1 MDVNSVEL
9 ANNYQR
15 VSNDNDLKRIE
26 DNSGL
31 MNTGDDRLKELAN
44 EFTSILMK
52 QMFKAMRKTVPES
65 SLIDGGFSEDVFT
78 DMLDD
83 EISKAGS
90 RQNTFNNLSRALYE
104 QLQQGN

>member
-1 MDVNSVEL
+1 MDINSTEL

-15 VSNDNDLKRIE
+15 VTAENDLKRIE
-26 DNSGL
+26 DDSAL
-31 MNTGDDRLKELAN
+31 NTGDDRLKELAN

-65 SLIDGGFSEDVFT
+65 TLIDGGFSEDVFT
-78 DMLDD
+78 DMLDS
-83 EISKAGS
+83 EISKAGA

>member
-1 MDVNSVEL
+1 MNINSVEL
-9 ANNYQR
+9 TDHYQR
-15 VSNDNDLKRIE
+15 TVADNDLKRIE
-26 DNSGL
+26 SNSEV
-31 MNTGDDRLKELAN
+31 NTGDDRLKELAD

-83 EISKAGS
+83 EYSKAGA